1 MSRPCPSGAGWAP
14 RLSGGNGR
22 LSRGLGATRSSYLG
36 SNPQR
41 RHESRHRRPG
51 HPGQDHRGP
60 YSCTGSIVRSIATR
74 ESLGLSGGRACAM
87 ATTRR
92 RTLVAALACSGLAI
106 LALAAFG
113 LTKLATSEPQS
124 RAYVAG
130 SNSVPVHGYRPCG
143 NESIWSLTVR
153 AVRGDRSDL
162 IWAIRARTPES
173 PRVLRV
179 RLGDV
184 PAGFE
189 EKGVSILVPPEHA
202 VSQGK
207 RELRRM
213 GRWARRAADSFGH
226 ASDGRE
232 EVVAGLAGVDAA

>member
-1 MSRPCPSGAGWAP
+1 
-14 RLSGGNGR
+14 
-22 LSRGLGATRSSYLG
+22 
-36 SNPQR
+36 
-41 RHESRHRRPG
+41 
-51 HPGQDHRGP
+51 
-60 YSCTGSIVRSIATR
+60 
-74 ESLGLSGGRACAM
+74 M

-130 SNSVPVHGYRPCG
+130 SNSVPVLGYRPCG
-143 NESIWSLTVR
+143 NEGIWSLTVR
-153 AVRGDRSDL
+153 AVREDRSDL

-173 PRVLRV
+173 PRVLKV

-189 EKGVSILVPPEHA
+189 ETHALPATANWDRLSFHVVST
-202 VSQGK
+202 SGGDD
-207 RELRRM
+207 
-213 GRWARRAADSFGH
+213 GRAFDLSEIRDGSVLW
-226 ASDGRE
+226 SDGYA
-232 EVVAGLAGVDAA
+232 AGDSLDAIASSRFGC